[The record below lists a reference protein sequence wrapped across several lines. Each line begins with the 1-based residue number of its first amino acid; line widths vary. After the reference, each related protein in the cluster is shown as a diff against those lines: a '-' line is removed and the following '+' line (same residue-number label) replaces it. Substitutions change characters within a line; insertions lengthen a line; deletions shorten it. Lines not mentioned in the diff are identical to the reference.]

1 VAGAKTF
8 RSTAELPF
16 PNLAWSVGRDLPN
29 FEFRITRPPV
39 LGGSEWTNERQR
51 ITYLPFALSL
61 ALEFKKQRLSSLVCV
76 FGKDAKLKR

>member
-1 VAGAKTF
+1 MRWRSDFSVHPEVVAGAKTF

-16 PNLAWSVGRDLPN
+16 PNLAWSIGRDLPN

-39 LGGSEWTNERQR
+39 LGGSEWTMERQR

-61 ALEFKKQRLSSLVCV
+61 ALEFHSKSNV
-76 FGKDAKLKR
+76 